1 MKRTSGI
8 LMPIASL
15 PSRFGIGCFD
25 QAAYDFVDRLAEAG
39 QTYWQIL
46 PMGPTGYGDSP
57 YQSFSTF
64 AGNPYFI
71 SLSELIRQ
79 GFLTERECEESTEGM
94 NSKYVR
100 YDLIFQRR
108 FVLLRKAF
116 EASSIET
123 DPDYNQFVQNNSDW
137 LPDYALFMAIKDNL
151 GGISYLDWDED
162 IRMRDPEAMVT
173 WRNKLMTDVTFYQ
186 FLQYEFYH
194 QWHALKRYA
203 NEKGVFFI
211 GDIPIYVALDSADT
225 WAHPELFQ
233 LDENGVPTAVAGCP
247 PDAFSED
254 GQLWGNP
261 LYRWDAHRETGFEWW
276 TRRIRGA
283 YDWYDV
289 VRLDHFRGFDE
300 YYAVPYGEKT
310 ARKGSW
316 LPGPGLDV
324 FRAARRELGE
334 FQVIAEDLGFLTD
347 SVRQMQKDSGFPGMK
362 ILQFAFDSREDSDY
376 MPHRYERNS
385 VVYTGT
391 HDNETTFSWWK
402 GLAPEDR
409 AVALRYL
416 GASRFTSRKKLTWRL
431 IELAQMS
438 IANLCIIPMQDYLCL
453 GSSARINTPS
463 TIGTNW
469 LWRMKEGAFSDK
481 LVSRIRAM
489 TKLYGRV

>member
-1 MKRTSGI
+1 
-8 LMPIASL
+8 MPIASL

-376 MPHRYERNS
+376 MPHKYERNS

-402 GLAPEDR
+402 ALAPEDR

-489 TKLYGRV
+489 TKLYGRL